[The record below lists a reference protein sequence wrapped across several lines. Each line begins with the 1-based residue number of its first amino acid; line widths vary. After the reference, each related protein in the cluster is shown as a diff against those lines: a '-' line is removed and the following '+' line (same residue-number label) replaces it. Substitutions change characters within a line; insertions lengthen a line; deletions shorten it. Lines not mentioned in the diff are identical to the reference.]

1 MVYSKWHPKLCLFC
15 YNKEM
20 TIRPILNP
28 NERIDQLATNDVKI
42 IQSRDVFSYSIDA
55 VLLSRFP
62 NIPKRGQIVD
72 LCAGNGAVGLFA
84 SSSTTATI
92 LEVEL
97 QERLADMAQRS
108 VALNDLGE
116 QVKVIHDDLANTLR
130 HIKPSSTDLIFCN
143 PPYFKLDEKSRVNE
157 SEHYL
162 LARHELATNLDM
174 ICKVSQQ
181 LLKTNGHL
189 AMVHRPDRFFEII
202 ETMKKYHLVPKRIQ
216 FVYPKADRDAN
227 ILLIDAIKDGKP
239 GGEKFLPPLIIHKL
253 DGSYTDEVHHIYYG

>member
-1 MVYSKWHPKLCLFC
+1 MVYSKWHPKLLLFC

-108 VALNDLGE
+108 VALNDL
-116 QVKVIHDDLANTLR
+116 R
-130 HIKPSSTDLIFCN
+130 HVNPSSTDLIFCN

-216 FVYPKADRDAN
+216 FVYPKANRDAN